1 MFLFPEVKGRTTKKR
16 ASQSMEQK
24 HKELEDPLRVDEPE
38 FSNYE
43 CDDIHENLKE
53 PALEGKTSQ

>member
-1 MFLFPEVKGRTTKKR
+1 MFLYREVKGRTTKR
-16 ASQSMEQK
+16 RPLQSVEQK
-24 HKELEDPLRVDEPE
+24 HKKLKDSLRVYEPE

-43 CDDIHENLKE
+43 CDDIHENLEE